1 MIREFLQDSPLL
13 GRYLSHQ
20 PSGEWP
26 SYEVQAPVALLTYG
40 NIMLNVDFDILFHIV
55 RINLLQST
63 IRGHREAQRC
73 VCLYHFIFVVFL
85 QPDVKPHFLWH
96 LWIIQQTLEHLI
108 QKDYIFLSDST
119 SDLLLMLFFIVYPV
133 YPMFFLGSS
142 NIYIIIII
150 FPHATRSVLGQ
161 VFANGGFDPL
171 EPSSPL
177 EEIRWFSPE
186 IGGENGIHWSSP
198 GKWWLIMINHWL
210 NHWLTMI
217 NHHFII
223 GLSPQ
228 L

>member
-142 NIYIIIII
+142 NIYILLLLL
-150 FPHATRSVLGQ
+150 FSHMLPGVFLARSLPMVALIPWNPAAHWRRSDDFLQKLVEKMG
-161 VFANGGFDPL
+161 
-171 EPSSPL
+171 S
-177 EEIRWFSPE
+177 
-186 IGGENGIHWSSP
+186 IGAAQENDD
-198 GKWWLIMINHWL
+198 
-210 NHWLTMI
+210 
-217 NHHFII
+217 
-223 GLSPQ
+223 
-228 L
+228 